1 MCIHPTWK
9 LSIFVNRCFLDIEN
23 ELVNFIE
30 KDMKCAL
37 VGDFN
42 AKTAVLEDFSEPDET
57 FLNVMDV
64 NVEDDLFRYCYDYQV
79 LLDNNISLKRYTQ
92 CECRPNNF
100 GWKLSEM
107 CKSNNLY
114 IANSRIGKDK
124 NIGKKNLQWFKCS
137 GLFNIIF

>member
-1 MCIHPTWK
+1 MAENFT
-9 LSIFVNRCFLDIEN
+9 SIYNNDLLLGCVYIPPENSLYSSTDAFLDIEN
-23 ELVNFIE
+23 ELANFIE

-42 AKTAVLEDFSEPDET
+42 AKTT

-64 NVEDDLFRYCYDYQV
+64 NVEDDIFRYCYDYQV

-92 CECRPNNF
+92 CECRPNHF
-100 GWKLSEM
+100 GRKLLEM
-107 CKSNNLY
+107 CKSNNLC

-124 NIGKKNLQWFKCS
+124 NISKKNL
-137 GLFNIIF
+137 

>member
-9 LSIFVNRCFLDIEN
+9 LSIFVNKNAFLDIEN

-42 AKTAVLEDFSEPDET
+42 AKTGFFWRFFSEPDET

-64 NVEDDLFRYCYDYQV
+64 NVEDGLFRYH
-79 LLDNNISLKRYTQ
+79 
-92 CECRPNNF
+92 
-100 GWKLSEM
+100 
-107 CKSNNLY
+107 
-114 IANSRIGKDK
+114 IAMTTKFYLI
-124 NIGKKNLQWFKCS
+124 
-137 GLFNIIF
+137 IIFP

>member
-1 MCIHPTWK
+1 MTFYWDVYTSHLKT
-9 LSIFVNRCFLDIEN
+9 LYSSINAFLDIEK

-64 NVEDDLFRYCYDYQV
+64 NVEDGLFRYH
-79 LLDNNISLKRYTQ
+79 
-92 CECRPNNF
+92 
-100 GWKLSEM
+100 
-107 CKSNNLY
+107 
-114 IANSRIGKDK
+114 IAMTTKFYLI
-124 NIGKKNLQWFKCS
+124 
-137 GLFNIIF
+137 IIFP